1 MTRVHVSDGR
11 LTVRLDRWEKVAGL
25 LGDLDVPVTAVAA
38 ADAVPDGA
46 AALAGV
52 RAPGLAWPGG
62 PRIGTWRGRGAT
74 RWVSLRPKAP
84 ALRLRLRGER
94 YDEVLVSTADAER
107 LAADLSAQLRAEERP

>member
-1 MTRVHVSDGR
+1 MTQVSLSDGR
-11 LTVRLDRWEKVAGL
+11 LTVRLRPWERIAGL
-25 LGDLDVPVTAVAA
+25 LGDLDLPLTSVAA

-46 AALAGV
+46 RAVQGV

-74 RWVSLRPKAP
+74 RYVAVRPKQP

-94 YDEVLVSTADAER
+94 YDEVLVSTPEAER
-107 LAADLSAQLRAEERP
+107 LAGALAAQSP